1 MSEEIEEGLKKYYKN
16 VIVEYDSLKTYKIT
30 IVLQGNIKT
39 GIIKTILIFYY
50 KWQDNSTFSANIEM
64 IKYSIDKI
72 LEGEC

>member
-1 MSEEIEEGLKKYYKN
+1 MSEEIEERLNKYYKN
-16 VIVEYDSLKTYKIT
+16 VTVEYDSLKTYKIT

-50 KWQDNSTFSANIEM
+50 KWQDNPTFSVNIEM

-72 LEGEC
+72 LEGE

>member
-50 KWQDNSTFSANIEM
+50 KWQDNSTFSVNIEM

-72 LEGEC
+72 LEGE

>member
-1 MSEEIEEGLKKYYKN
+1 MSEEIEERLNKYYKN
-16 VIVEYDSLKTYKIT
+16 VTVEYDSLKTYKIT

-50 KWQDNSTFSANIEM
+50 KWQDNSTFTTNIEL

-72 LEGEC
+72 LEGE